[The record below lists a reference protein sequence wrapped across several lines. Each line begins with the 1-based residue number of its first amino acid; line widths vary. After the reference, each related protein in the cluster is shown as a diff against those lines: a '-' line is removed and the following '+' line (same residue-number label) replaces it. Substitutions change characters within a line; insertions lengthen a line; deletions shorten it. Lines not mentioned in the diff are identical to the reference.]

1 MESPELRIGKF
12 RVARR
17 IGRGGMGYVY
27 EGHDPRLKRRVA
39 IKTLTTDAIADAD
52 SRERFEREARAAA
65 QLQHPKIVTI
75 YELGN
80 FGGNE
85 KPYIV
90 MEYLEGADLAG
101 LNPYGKDCPFLRG
114 PGHYDSALQ
123 GPRLRSPEASR
134 SP

>member
-1 MESPELRIGKF
+1 MASPELHIGKF

-65 QLQHPKIVTI
+65 QLQHPNIVTI

-90 MEYLEGADLAG
+90 MEYL
-101 LNPYGKDCPFLRG
+101 
-114 PGHYDSALQ
+114 
-123 GPRLRSPEASR
+123 
-134 SP
+134 